1 MRRFIVIAFVLAVCG
16 VSVSVDSDAQNVSLT
31 GSIPD
36 TVRVSN
42 LNIVIDF
49 NTHISGAHFA
59 NYDFGI
65 CLSEGDPVFT
75 ERDTVFHS
83 WLTLFP
89 ANTRTGNFIVP
100 LTGLKDKTTYYY
112 RVFMNVPD
120 FDREGTLEGS
130 FTTDMIS
137 DRYPMEYVDLGL
149 SVMWATCNVGARC
162 PEEYGD
168 FFAWG
173 ETKPKDNYSWNTY
186 FDNISG
192 GDVLF
197 GVKITAANKYN
208 NDGGLTNLTPED
220 DAAYVNWG
228 PDWRMPTYNELCE
241 LRDSCIWT
249 WFDNGNSEFNGV
261 AGYKVQGRKEG
272 YTDKFIFLP
281 AAGYRSGTGIH
292 YAGVCGCYWSTS
304 IDPDFASNAQEL
316 DFKMEDGLLPPKFRE
331 DGSSVR
337 PVHSVC
343 PFCVPSATAL
353 MSGCGRWWRGVP
365 RGNA

>member
-1 MRRFIVIAFVLAVCG
+1 MKRFSFIAIVMTVFGLLQSIV
-16 VSVSVDSDAQNVSLT
+16 SDAQNASLT
-31 GSIPD
+31 GRIPD

-120 FDREGTLEGS
+120 FNREGILEGF

-149 SVMWATCNVGARC
+149 SVMWATCNVGAKC

-173 ETKPKDNYSWNTY
+173 ETKPKDNYSWNTF

-192 GDVLF
+192 GDELF
-197 GVKITAANKYN
+197 GVRITAANKYN

-281 AAGYRSGTGIH
+281 AAGYRLGTGIH

-316 DFKMEDGLLPPKFRE
+316 DFKMEDGLLPPIFRE

-337 PVHSVC
+337 PVYPVR
-343 PFCVPSATAL
+343 P
-353 MSGCGRWWRGVP
+353 
-365 RGNA
+365 